1 MKYISFFFENYQGI
15 QQKIYIILS
24 KDNINTRLLT
34 SQEPYL
40 NTVITKDWEDITESD
55 KFDMVKLKQ
64 IFQTVS
70 NGFLGGFGKK
80 GADAAWDSI
89 SNILS

>member
-1 MKYISFFFENYQGI
+1 MSMIAKSI
-15 QQKIYIILS
+15 K
-24 KDNINTRLLT
+24 KDN
-34 SQEPYL
+34 
-40 NTVITKDWEDITESD
+40 